1 MSHETKSLDN
11 PDETR
16 TFDNGKVDVVTLGGH
31 SIGRGTLEKGWRW
44 SSAVKPIVQTELC
57 EVPHVGYVL
66 AGTIHIIMADGD
78 EFDIT
83 AGQAY
88 SLDPGHD
95 AYVVGDDTFRSIEF
109 ESLADYAKPV

>member
-1 MSHETKSLDN
+1 MNHEIKSFDN

-16 TFDNGKVDVVTLGGH
+16 TFDNGKVDVLTLGGH

-44 SSAVKPIVQTELC
+44 SSAVKPIVQTEFC
-57 EVPHVGYVL
+57 EAAHVGYVL
-66 AGTIHIIMADGD
+66 SGMLHVIMADGA

-95 AYVVGDDTFRSIEF
+95 AYVVGDEAYRAVEF
-109 ESLADYAKPV
+109 ESLADYAKPA

>member
-1 MSHETKSLDN
+1 MNHEVKSLDT

-16 TFDNGKVDVVTLGGH
+16 TFDHGKVDVVTLGTH

-44 SSAVKPIVQTELC
+44 SSAVKPIVQTEFC

-66 AGTIHIIMADGD
+66 SGTIHIVMADGD

-83 AGQAY
+83 AGKAY
-88 SLDPGHD
+88 SIDPGHD
-95 AYVVGDDTFRSIEF
+95 AYVVGDDTFQSVEF
-109 ESLADYAKPV
+109 ESLANYAKPV